1 MGLLTSTAFQLSPSV
16 QPRVFIVMGTL
27 ASSDVD
33 DDLLYQML
41 VALRNALR
49 QSNEA
54 DTQCVVSMLHCVCT
68 FVSTLAENSRYIGPL
83 FWLAVALLES
93 SHAPFFI
100 EANKLL
106 CACVTT
112 LNRHEA
118 FKERGFVA
126 TLLEAR
132 THLDDI
138 SMQLDQMLGLSFD
151 SDFSFSLAA
160 IIFKGVRR
168 PSLRASA
175 TETLRCLL
183 KTVVS
188 TLPPSAEDETPID
201 GDALGYVLAL
211 LPTSTT
217 PQAFKQLMQDSGAGA
232 AWAQKDSF
240 ERAELDDG
248 QVPFVPFEVLG
259 CQDPTTALLTVSFV
273 GSMLTTAQSDDAES
287 QMLFGVL
294 KDMSF
299 AFPDI
304 VSMALVIFL

>member
-16 QPRVFIVMGTL
+16 QPRAFIVMGTL

-49 QSNEA
+49 QSDEA

-68 FVSTLAENSRYIGPL
+68 VVSTLAENSRYIGPL

-93 SHAPFFI
+93 SHAPFFV
-100 EANKLL
+100 EANNLL
-106 CACVTT
+106 CACITT
-112 LNRHEA
+112 LNRHDA
-118 FKERGFVA
+118 FKERGFVV

-132 THLDDI
+132 AHLDDI
-138 SMQLDQMLGLSFD
+138 SIQLDQMLGLSFE

-168 PSLRASA
+168 PSFRTSA
-175 TETLRCLL
+175 IETLRCLL

-188 TLPPSAEDETPID
+188 TLPPPTEEDTSID

-211 LPTSTT
+211 LPTSTS
-217 PQAFKQLMQDSGAGA
+217 PQTFKQLLQESGAGV
-232 AWAQKDSF
+232 AWTRKESF
-240 ERAELDDG
+240 GQTEIDDG
-248 QVPFVPFEVLG
+248 QAPHVPFEVLG
-259 CQDPTTALLTVSFV
+259 CHDSNTALLIVSFI
-273 GSMLTTAQSDDAES
+273 GSMLSTAQSDDAES

-294 KDMSF
+294 KGMSLV
-299 AFPDI
+299 FPET
-304 VSMALVIFL
+304 VSMA